1 MVWSKLRSH
10 LKEFTAQRVRKRIDF
25 HLTNYLKLGES
36 ANEFIVTID
45 RQKVFSASTSR
56 HSIATYIKTRR
67 TGLIAT
73 GDGPEP
79 YEVEKNLTEREVHA
93 PQDITS
99 SIRTYFDLDPKLAL
113 TSSDPIIRALA
124 MIDKRIGKRTLKAI
138 EIADDEHSLVRT
150 LYSLRMECLD
160 EAPE

>member
-10 LKEFTAQRVRKRIDF
+10 LREFTAPSVRKRIDF
-25 HLTNYLKLGES
+25 HLVNYRKLSEL

-45 RQKVFSASTSR
+45 GEKVFSASTSR
-56 HSIATYIKTRR
+56 HNIAAYIKTRR

-93 PQDITS
+93 RKILRRAFAL
-99 SIRTYFDLDPKLAL
+99 IL
-113 TSSDPIIRALA
+113 TSTRNLHSPQ
-124 MIDKRIGKRTLKAI
+124 AI
-138 EIADDEHSLVRT
+138 QLSERSR
-150 LYSLRMECLD
+150 
-160 EAPE
+160 